1 MPDPAARPGRGPAPY
16 LSLDLRDLRQSPT
29 HRGDVP
35 RLPPPPQHR
44 SSGPAGS
51 AQAHNAFSRE
61 GERVSREAVGGKLSA
76 ARAARAACLQAN
88 CAEPS
93 RREAL
98 QRALCRLVQRCEG
111 KGGSVCEGGGER
123 GESGSRR
130 LLSHSIATCKI

>member
-35 RLPPPPQHR
+35 RLLPPPQRR

-51 AQAHNAFSRE
+51 AQAHNGFSRE

-93 RREAL
+93 RAGGRRCSAPCAASCSAVRGKAGACVRE
-98 QRALCRLVQRCEG
+98 
-111 KGGSVCEGGGER
+111 GER
-123 GESGSRR
+123 EERVGVGVC
-130 LLSHSIATCKI
+130 SHTV